1 MQELGKFL
9 YLKMYSD
16 MNRTNVLVVGGY
28 GFIGATISTLLSE
41 KNGLFPIIAGRNS
54 EKAESLAKKLECG
67 FRTIDLNSEIS
78 IKKALENID
87 IVICCYI
94 DSNNLNTILPEK
106 AIKLGIHYLDVS
118 GINEYNDKVML
129 LNNKAIENNVTLIT
143 ALGLY
148 PGIVGLLL
156 ADNKNYFEQIGSVEI
171 FFTMGGNMDRI
182 STLSLRDI
190 GYMMDSTAMQYNGK
204 KWIETNG
211 KGKNEYIGGPFN
223 KKIFFYPSMITS
235 DLLSIPEII
244 NSNKIVMW
252 SGCESFLQ
260 GMVLYFGVKRGYVKA
275 KEKAGK
281 FLKLL
286 QFIGRNKSKDYMMRI
301 VTKGSHDNIKHERI
315 VEFNAREDFLTA
327 IAPVIVCEQIGNGDI
342 NQSGAFVA
350 PQIVNT
356 KKFLESF
363 KECNVNFKES
373 IKKFKILSR

>member
-1 MQELGKFL
+1 
-9 YLKMYSD
+9 
-16 MNRTNVLVVGGY
+16 MNKKQVLVVGGY
-28 GFIGATISTLLSE
+28 GFIGTTISSLLS
-41 KNGLFPIIAGRNS
+41 KSNDLIPIIAGRDS
-54 EKAESLAKKLECG
+54 EKAEALAKKLECG
-67 FRTIDLNSEIS
+67 FRIIDLKKESLIE
-78 IKKALENID
+78 KALENID

-94 DSNNLNTILPEK
+94 DSNNLNTSLPEK

-118 GINEYNDKVML
+118 GINEYNDKITN
-129 LNNKAIENNVTLIT
+129 LNNKAIENNVILIT

-148 PGIVGLLL
+148 PGIAGLLL

-171 FFTMGGNMDRI
+171 FFTMGGNMDGI
-182 STLSLRDI
+182 STLSLCDI
-190 GYMMDSTAMQYNGK
+190 GYMMDASAMQYDGK
-204 KWIETNG
+204 KWVTTNG

-252 SGCESFLQ
+252 SGCESFFQ
-260 GMVLYFGVKRGYVKA
+260 GMVLYFGIKRGYVKA

-286 QFIGRNKSKDYMMRI
+286 RFIGRKKSKNYMMRI
-301 VTKGSHDNIKHERI
+301 ITKGSRHNIKNERI
-315 VEFNAREDFLTA
+315 VEFNAKEDFLTA
-327 IAPVIVCEQIGNGDI
+327 ISPVLVCQQIANGDI
-342 NQSGAFVA
+342 KQSGAYTA

-363 KECNVNFKES
+363 KECDVNFKES
-373 IKKFKILSR
+373 IKKFKILSIKNC